1 LLSNVVLRK
10 KKKEK
15 FKDLESYKKKL
26 KIDKLKLMPLEP
38 REHSKR
44 VRESQEIRKEKNWN
58 TNKRY

>member
-1 LLSNVVLRK
+1 LLNNAVLRK

-15 FKDLESYKKKL
+15 FKDLESYKRKL

-38 REHSKR
+38 REHLKR
-44 VRESQEIRKEKNWN
+44 VRESLEIRKEKNSN